1 MFKTWLGLAALT
13 ACSSPA
19 ALPDAPSSPWSM
31 GPDLPVARLE
41 SGVTALGQRVAV
53 VGGFDTDQAAGLD
66 VTKRADVLDTL
77 VTPMVWSQLPDA
89 PVARH
94 HVQLAAI
101 GTTLYLLG
109 GLDGTP
115 DGMNNYPARGDS
127 YALDTAAMTPAWRPV
142 AAMPAGFERGS
153 AAVVVAPPRIYLF
166 GGAATTDAVAT
177 NIFYD
182 VSTDTWCPGPACGTA
197 QLPDLP
203 AKRSHPA
210 AMRRVDGTFVVVG
223 GLSGL
228 ASDTAQSDVYV
239 LPTAQQN
246 PSGTWTAA
254 TPMPV
259 QRGGCAYGTIQ
270 SKLICAGGEAATS
283 ALSYTMAYDPIL
295 DVWTTLDTM
304 PLPTAGT
311 LGAVIGEK
319 LYVPGGARELIFEPT
334 TTLFIFSPLDTVP
347 ARDL

>member
-19 ALPDAPSSPWSM
+19 ALPDAPSSPWSS
-31 GPDLPVARLE
+31 GPDLPLARLE

-89 PVARH
+89 PVSRH

-115 DGMNNYPARGDS
+115 DGMNDYPARGDS
-127 YALDTAAMTPAWRPV
+127 YALDTAQPTPAWRTI

-153 AAVVVAPPRIYLF
+153 AAVVVAAPGMYQL
-166 GGAATTDAVAT
+166 GGAATTDPVAS

-182 VSTDTWCPGPACGTA
+182 TSTDTWCPGAACGSA

-228 ASDTAQSDVYV
+228 ASNTAQSDVYV

-259 QRGGCAYGTIQ
+259 ERGGCAYGVIQ
-270 SKLICAGGEAATS
+270 SKLICAGGEAGTS
-283 ALSYTMAYDPIL
+283 ALSYTMSYDPIL
-295 DVWTTLDTM
+295 DAWATLDTM

-334 TTLFIFSPLDTVP
+334 TTLYIFSPLDTAA
-347 ARDL
+347 ARGL

>member
-19 ALPDAPSSPWSM
+19 ALPDAPSSPWSS
-31 GPDLPVARLE
+31 GPDLPLARLE

-66 VTKRADVLDTL
+66 VTKRADLLDTL

-115 DGMNNYPARGDS
+115 DGMNDYPARGDS
-127 YALDTAAMTPAWRPV
+127 YALDTGDMNPQWRAI
-142 AAMPAGFERGS
+142 AAMPAGYERGS

-166 GGAATTDAVAT
+166 GGAATTDAVAS

-182 VSTDTWCPGPACGTA
+182 TSTDTWCPGPACGTA

-239 LPTAQQN
+239 LPTAQQM
-246 PSGTWTAA
+246 PSGAWTTA

-259 QRGGCAYGTIQ
+259 QRGGCAYGVIQ
-270 SKLICAGGEAATS
+270 SKLICAGGEAGTS
-283 ALSYTMAYDPIL
+283 ALTYTQSYDPIL
-295 DVWTTLDTM
+295 DVWTVLDFM
-304 PLPTAGT
+304 PMPTAGT

-334 TTLFIFSPLDTVP
+334 TTLFIFSPLDQP
-347 ARDL
+347 PSG

>member
-1 MFKTWLGLAALT
+1 MAKLWLGLAALA

-19 ALPDAPSSPWSM
+19 AKPDAPSSPWSS
-31 GPDLPVARLE
+31 GPDLPLARLE

-77 VTPMVWSQLPDA
+77 VTPMVWTQLPDA

-94 HVQLAAI
+94 HVQLAAV

-115 DGMNNYPARGDS
+115 DAMNDYPARGDS
-127 YALDTAAMTPAWRPV
+127 YALDTAVADSQWRAI
-142 AAMPAGFERGS
+142 AAMPAGYERGS

-166 GGAATTDAVAT
+166 GGAATTDAVAS

-182 VSTDTWCPGPACGTA
+182 TSTDTWCPGPACGTA

-203 AKRSHPA
+203 QKRSHPA

-228 ASDTAQSDVYV
+228 GSDTAQNNVYV
-239 LPTAQQN
+239 LPMAQQN
-246 PSGTWTAA
+246 PSGTWTEA
-254 TPMPV
+254 TAMPV

-270 SKLICAGGEAATS
+270 SKLICAGGEASTS
-283 ALSYTMAYDPIL
+283 ALSYTMSYDPIM
-295 DVWTTLDTM
+295 DVWASLDFM
-304 PLPTAGT
+304 PQPTAGT

-334 TTLFIFSPLDTVP
+334 TTLFIYSPLDTVG

>member
-1 MFKTWLGLAALT
+1 MAKMWLGLAALA

-19 ALPDAPSSPWSM
+19 APPDAPSSPWSS
-31 GPDLPVARLE
+31 GPDLPLARLE

-53 VGGFDTDQAAGLD
+53 VGGFDTDQTAGLD

-77 VTPMVWSQLPDA
+77 ATPMVWSQLPDA
-89 PVARH
+89 PVSRH

-115 DGMNNYPARGDS
+115 DGTNNYPARGDS
-127 YALDTAAMTPAWRPV
+127 YALDTGEMNPTWKTL
-142 AAMPAGFERGS
+142 AAMPAGYERGS

-166 GGAATTDAVAT
+166 GGAATTDAVAS

-182 VSTDTWCPGPACGTA
+182 TSTDTWCPGPACGTA

-210 AMRRVDGTFVVVG
+210 AMRRIDGTFVVVG

-239 LPTAQQN
+239 LPAAQQM

-254 TPMPV
+254 TSMPV
-259 QRGGCAYGTIQ
+259 QRGGCAYGVIQ
-270 SKLICAGGEAATS
+270 SRLICAGGEAGNS
-283 ALSYTMAYDPIL
+283 ALTYTMSYDPIQ
-295 DVWTTLDTM
+295 DTWTTLDLM

-334 TTLFIFSPLDTVP
+334 TTLFIFSPLDTVN